1 MLIHKKPVFALLLA
15 TLTYSQFNQMLKATP
30 RITPIIDVVKP
41 KEESLQN
48 SLPQPEPI
56 HQQEE
61 ATVTTLVI
69 PQDETVATA
78 STLTT
83 KQKVLIGAGVVAT
96 AACLAGAGYLIKD
109 KIPFLKNKKNQ
120 KNNQDDSDKNSLPI
134 IPSYQE
140 QDQQNNDIPEQDI
153 EIPNNDNE
161 ISYTSEHEDQESQC
175 SYSYANTSS
184 NTSDALEQNEVSNAP
199 QSTTMTQ
206 LSPDEEILEKISKN
220 LKKIKIISKSQFD
233 QTINNI
239 NTQNN
244 ITTQTTNTNNIK
256 NTQTINTQN
265 TQIATKNSSSIGSWL
280 AKIRNT
286 WRKTTENKDKNTEA
300 KTIVKSKSNP
310 ILQETIALTQQ
321 PQTKTLAMNKQDAI
335 SYSQPAGHKSKTG
348 KNRKNIIARILA
360 FNKKRQSTQ
369 EKKALAQQRQQ
380 DQNAKKNPTPKMY
393 DNEAEWKKGI
403 QERKAI
409 AQQRQQAHKIKSSK
423 KAQKEKN
430 TMIKLLTQDQST
442 EQITQQKNNAPV
454 PALENHAYAIH
465 ALANKIGVTSEELI
479 KLCQELNI
487 PSTKNKKVNDS
498 RNWISAAYVQTLYN
512 ELH

>member
-30 RITPIIDVVKP
+30 RITPIIDVVQP
-41 KEESLQN
+41 KEEESLQN

-56 HQQEE
+56 QQQEE

-83 KQKVLIGAGVVAT
+83 KQKVLIGAGVIAT
-96 AACLAGAGYLIKD
+96 AACLAGAGYLVKD

-120 KNNQDDSDKNSLPI
+120 KNNHDDSDKNSLPI

-206 LSPDEEILEKISKN
+206 LSPDEEILEKINKN

-310 ILQETIALTQQ
+310 ILQETIAPTQQ

-380 DQNAKKNPTPKMY
+380 DQNTKKKPTPKMY
-393 DNEAEWKKGI
+393 NNEAEWIKGI
-403 QERKAI
+403 QEQKAI
-409 AQQRQQAHKIKSSK
+409 AQQRQQAHKIEISP
-423 KAQKEKN
+423 KEKN

-454 PALENHAYAIH
+454 SILENRDYVVHE
-465 ALANKIGVTSEELI
+465 LAKKIGVSTNELT
-479 KLCQELNI
+479 KACHQRNI
-487 PSTKNKKVNDS
+487 LSTQNKKINHHF
-498 RNWISAAYVQTLYN
+498 NKISAANAETLYN

>member
-30 RITPIIDVVKP
+30 RITPIIDVVQP
-41 KEESLQN
+41 KEEESLQN

-56 HQQEE
+56 QQQEE

-83 KQKVLIGAGVVAT
+83 KQKVLIGAGVIAT
-96 AACLAGAGYLIKD
+96 AACLAGAGYLVKD

-120 KNNQDDSDKNSLPI
+120 KNNHDDSDKNSLPI

-206 LSPDEEILEKISKN
+206 LSPDEEILEKINKN

-380 DQNAKKNPTPKMY
+380 DQNTKKKPTPKMY
-393 DNEAEWKKGI
+393 NNEAEWIKGI
-403 QERKAI
+403 QEQKAI
-409 AQQRQQAHKIKSSK
+409 AQQRQQAHKIEISP
-423 KAQKEKN
+423 KEKN

-454 PALENHAYAIH
+454 SILENRDYVVHE
-465 ALANKIGVTSEELI
+465 LAKKIGVSTNELT
-479 KLCQELNI
+479 KACHQRNI
-487 PSTKNKKVNDS
+487 LSTQNKKINHHF
-498 RNWISAAYVQTLYN
+498 NKISAANAETLYN